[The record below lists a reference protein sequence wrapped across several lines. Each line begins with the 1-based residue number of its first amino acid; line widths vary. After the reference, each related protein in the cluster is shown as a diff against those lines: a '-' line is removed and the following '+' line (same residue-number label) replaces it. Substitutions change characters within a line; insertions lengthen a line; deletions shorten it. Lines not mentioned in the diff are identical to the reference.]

1 MTCCPMLV
9 LDTDHLSDLDRGS
22 TAGLALGRRL
32 EASSDEVAT
41 TIVSAEEQLR
51 GWLAQIHVE
60 KNPHDLIPLYKR
72 LQARIEFF
80 AAGTVLPW
88 DDAAAS
94 VYLPLRAQSI
104 RVGTMDLRIAS
115 IVMSKGALLLSR
127 NLTDFAKV
135 PGLRVEDWLS
145 QSST

>member
-1 MTCCPMLV
+1 MLV
-9 LDTDHLSDLDRGS
+9 LDTDHLSDLDRAGS
-22 TAGLALGRRL
+22 AGMALARKL
-32 EASSDEVAT
+32 EASGDEVAT

-51 GWLAQIHVE
+51 GWLAQIHAE
-60 KNPHDLIPLYKR
+60 KNPHDLIELYKR

-80 AAGTVLPW
+80 AAGTVLSW

-94 VYLPLRAQSI
+94 VFLGLRAQKI

-115 IVMSKGALLLSR
+115 IVLSRGAILLSR
-127 NLTDFAKV
+127 NLTDFGKV

-145 QSST
+145 QSPT